1 MFSTDIAQ
9 MVASTTVDPY
19 KILSKSIKSVRDR
32 VTNISEHLPQ
42 PMDTDAFKQHMVR
55 YLMRGSERV
64 YTPTEQDLA
73 RIRQLAAERF
83 DNWQCKYGANPKFEI
98 VKTGRFAGGKMEFRL
113 TVKRGVIQD
122 AAVSG
127 DYFAAER
134 ADRLAQCVIG
144 CAYEKTAVL
153 AALQRA
159 GMDGAVY
166 GVSAAEI
173 AMLITE

>member
-1 MFSTDIAQ
+1 M
-9 MVASTTVDPY
+9 
-19 KILSKSIKSVRDR
+19 K
-32 VTNISEHLPQ
+32 Q
-42 PMDTDAFKQHMVR
+42 P
-55 YLMRGSERV
+55 LRGSDRTYV
-64 YTPTEQDLA
+64 PDAADLA

-113 TVKRGVIQD
+113 TVKKGVIQD

-127 DYFAAER
+127 DYFASER
-134 ADRLAQCVIG
+134 ADRLAQCVTG
-144 CAYEKTAVL
+144 CAYEKRAVL
-153 AALQRA
+153 AALQKA

-173 AMLITE
+173 AALITE

>member
-1 MFSTDIAQ
+1 

-42 PMDTDAFKQHMVR
+42 PMDTDAFKRHMVR
-55 YLMRGSERV
+55 YLMRGSEKT

-83 DNWQCKYGANPKFEI
+83 DNWQCQYGANPKFEI

-134 ADRLAQCVIG
+134 AEGLAQCVIG

-153 AALQRA
+153 AALQNA